1 MGSFQGVINIQ
12 HNPILLS
19 ERYSMVIPKR
29 DTSPNAF
36 TSFSKLQYSTRAEG
50 NFYRC
55 TFKLHATPDYLNLF
69 FRNGLM
75 RHVTVDSPKGKR
87 LWEGFIYEMT
97 LQLPRCKK
105 RISVQSIADKV
116 WVRYQLIGSGV
127 VSRTTPISNSIS
139 LSRYGIREAVMTS
152 GETNSSTEAD
162 QLSNRILE
170 QSRIPKVMTDDI
182 SIGASIQESDI
193 VLTIVCYGYYETL
206 KWQCYNQTAI
216 TGTQSATAQISDVIA
231 AKVQFYK
238 STDLRTNSTP
248 VPRVYDM
255 DRSAESIIK
264 SIAAL
269 GDAYYRRWLIRYMP
283 GLVLAFRE
291 AAPPD
296 YPPV

>member
-1 MGSFQGVINIQ
+1 MGSFKGVINIK
-12 HNPILLS
+12 HNPILMS
-19 ERYSMVIPKR
+19 ERFSMVVPKR
-29 DTSPNAF
+29 DISPNAF
-36 TSFSKLQYSTRAEG
+36 AAFSKLQYSTRAEG

-55 TFKLHATPDYLNLF
+55 TFRIHAPQDYLNLF

-75 RHVTVDSPKGKR
+75 RHVTVDSPQGKV

-97 LQLPRCKK
+97 LQLPKCKK
-105 RISVQSIADKV
+105 RASVQSISNTV

-127 VSRTTPISNSIS
+127 VSRTTPVTNAIS
-139 LSRYGIREAVMTS
+139 LGRYGIRETILTS
-152 GETNSSTEAD
+152 GETNSVAEAT
-162 QLSNRILE
+162 QLANRILE
-170 QSRIPKVMTDDI
+170 QGRLPKAMTDEL
-182 SIGASIQESDI
+182 SIGQDTPTNDV
-193 VLTIVCYGYYETL
+193 VLTVVCYGYYETL
-206 KWQCYNQTAI
+206 KWQSYNQTVT
-216 TGTQSATAQISDVIA
+216 TGTQSATAQILAVIT

-283 GLVLAFRE
+283 NLVLAFKE